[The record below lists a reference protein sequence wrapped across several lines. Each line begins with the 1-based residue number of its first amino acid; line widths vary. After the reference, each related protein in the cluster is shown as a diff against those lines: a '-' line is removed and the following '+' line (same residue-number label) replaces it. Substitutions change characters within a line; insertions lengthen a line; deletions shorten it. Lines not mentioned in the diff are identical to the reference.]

1 VFSSLNPRS
10 SNVKLSTL
18 FLRSTVLATAL
29 AASAAAQAVVTTDTT
44 ILGADFTNGSSSYT
58 EAITPLGN
66 SVTFETSKRTFQKK
80 TLGGSTGVGVS
91 GGRTIDEI
99 DTDETITGT
108 FTKAVS
114 LTGFSLSVLFD
125 GPEYGDWNEIAQVTA
140 HLTGGESLVGT
151 LRATG
156 IASAT
161 WLVGGVSFP
170 GSFVSSLGSGAI
182 SGGSGAWDVRN
193 PFGNASI
200 TSLDFTA
207 ITSTYCG
214 SGACNNQSDYAL
226 RSIDVAAPIPEP
238 ETYALM
244 GAGLLAVA
252 FMARRRRAD

>member
-1 VFSSLNPRS
+1 
-10 SNVKLSTL
+10 VKLSTL

-44 ILGADFTNGSSSYT
+44 ILGADFGTGTSYT

-66 SVTFETSKRTFQKK
+66 SVKFESNERTFQTK
-80 TLGGSTGVGVS
+80 TLAGYTGVGIS
-91 GGRTIDEI
+91 GGRTNGEI
-99 DTDETITGT
+99 DIGETITGT
-108 FTKAVS
+108 FTNAVS

-140 HLTGGESLVGT
+140 HLSGGGSLVGT

-156 IASAT
+156 ATSAT
-161 WLVGGVSFP
+161 WLVGGVSFA
-170 GSFVSSLGSGAI
+170 GSLVSSLGSGAI

-193 PFGNASI
+193 PFGDASI

-207 ITSTYCG
+207 INSTYCG
-214 SGACNNQSDYAL
+214 SGHCNNQSDYAL

>member
-1 VFSSLNPRS
+1 M
-10 SNVKLSTL
+10 KLSTL

-29 AASAAAQAVVTTDTT
+29 AASASAQAIPINTNDTT
-44 ILGADFTNGSSSYT
+44 ILGADFGNGNSSYT

-66 SVTFETSKRTFQKK
+66 SVTFVTSVRTFQKK
-80 TLGGSTGVGVS
+80 ELGGYTGVGIS
-91 GGRTIDEI
+91 GGRTNGEI

-140 HLTGGESLVGT
+140 HLSAGGSLVGT

-156 IASAT
+156 ATSAT
-161 WLVGGVSFP
+161 WLVGGVSFAAL
-170 GSFVSSLGSGAI
+170 SLGSGAI

-207 ITSTYCG
+207 IDSTYCG
-214 SGACNNQSDYAL
+214 TGNTCTNQSDYAL

>member
-1 VFSSLNPRS
+1 
-10 SNVKLSTL
+10 VKLSTL

-58 EAITPLGN
+58 EAIDPLGN
-66 SVTFETSKRTFQKK
+66 SVTFVTSVRNFQKK
-80 TLGGSTGVGVS
+80 ALDGYTGVGIS
-91 GGRTIDEI
+91 GGRTNGEI
-99 DTDETITGT
+99 DIGETITGT
-108 FTKAVS
+108 FTNAVS

-140 HLTGGESLVGT
+140 HLSGGGSLVGT

-156 IASAT
+156 ATSAT
-161 WLVGGVSFP
+161 WLVGGVSFA
-170 GSFVSSLGSGAI
+170 GSLVSSLGSGAI
-182 SGGSGAWDVRN
+182 PGGSGAWDVRN
-193 PFGNASI
+193 PFGDVSI

-207 ITSTYCG
+207 IDSTYCG
-214 SGACNNQSDYAL
+214 SGHCNNQSDYAL